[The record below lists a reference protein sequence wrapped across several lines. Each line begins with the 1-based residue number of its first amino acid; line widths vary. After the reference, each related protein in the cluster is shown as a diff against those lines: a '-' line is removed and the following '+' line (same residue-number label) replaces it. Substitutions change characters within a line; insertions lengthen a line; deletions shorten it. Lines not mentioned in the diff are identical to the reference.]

1 MKKLN
6 TLLLGLLL
14 LFVGFACTNKE
25 EEPET
30 PEEPDVELEMTAPV
44 IITPDAEA
52 VIDLATA
59 KEVEIS
65 WDAAEINVEE
75 YAVTYKVALA
85 LEGFDDLEMEFTP
98 ANNGK
103 DTELTVDVSA
113 LDELLMI
120 NGIPT
125 KGQVNATILLTAK
138 CLEVEKT
145 DEVNVVVQRSEVE
158 PDLTVEKL
166 FISGTASEG
175 GEDITVATSMKRLS
189 DMVTGE
195 MTNSFEVYTSLNV
208 EGTYKFFTNN
218 EMPAYNFG
226 GADGMLELAG
236 SELKVEEA
244 GEYRVFVNMD
254 SMSYELTRITS
265 WGLIGDPIKGW
276 GEDVPLDYVGGG
288 VWKGNFFF
296 QHEANMIFR
305 SNGDWENFVGKKVAG
320 TENVMYVGP
329 DASEGLEDLHA
340 PGVGAYIV
348 TLDLS
353 GTQTGYTYKIEKDED
368 ATPSGPET
376 LFVLSAGNVI
386 TELKAHDEVPGL
398 FNSKMMPLQQGVEY
412 TMNTKED
419 GSGTSYTIAGGTFGE
434 EASDDKKSGD
444 VTIEEGDATFTVGF
458 TQAYGFEVNFNTNG
472 VKWHFYN
479 LKVFHSQ
486 WDDTLA
492 DGAGDWV
499 WDPRDEF
506 VMEYVHPFTYKVTA
520 EFKEGYASKI
530 YSPWDIVI
538 GLPLDADQTA
548 MSGAIAENKI
558 ITEVDEDGNKK
569 EPIHF
574 RHSSTNTYELTIEL
588 DAEYATG
595 TYSFE

>member
-14 LFVGFACTNKE
+14 LFVGFACTKTE
-25 EEPET
+25 EEVET
-30 PEEPDVELEMTAPV
+30 PDPDVELEMTAPSL
-44 IITPDAEA
+44 ITPEAEA
-52 VIDLATA
+52 VIDLATTT
-59 KEVEIS
+59 EVEIT

-85 LEGFDDLEMEFTP
+85 LDGFDDLAMEFTP

-103 DTELTVDVSA
+103 ATEITVDVSA
-113 LDELLMI
+113 LDELLMVS
-120 NGIPT
+120 GIVP
-125 KGQVNATILLTAK
+125 KGQINATISLTAK
-138 CLEVEKT
+138 CLEEEKG
-145 DEVNVVVQRSEVE
+145 DQVNVVVQRSEKE

-175 GEDITVATSMKRLS
+175 GEDITVATSMKRLT

-195 MTNSFEVYTSLNV
+195 PTNAFEVYTSLNA

-218 EMPAYNFG
+218 AMPAYNFG
-226 GADGMLELAG
+226 GADGILELAG

-244 GEYRVFVNMD
+244 GEYRVLVNMD
-254 SMSYELTRITS
+254 SMKYELTRITS

-288 VWKGNFFF
+288 VWKGNFLF
-296 QHEANMIFR
+296 QHVAHMIFR
-305 SNGDWENFVGKKVAG
+305 SNGDWGNFVGKKVKG
-320 TENVMYVGP
+320 TENVIYVGP
-329 DASEGLEDLHA
+329 DISEGVEDLQV

-353 GTQTGYTYKIEKDED
+353 GTENGYTFKIEKDEN
-368 ATPSGPET
+368 ATPAGPET
-376 LFVLSAGNVI
+376 LFVLSAGNVV
-386 TELKAHDEVPGL
+386 TELNAHDEIPGL
-398 FNSKMMPLQQGVEY
+398 FNSKMMALEAGVEY
-412 TMNTKED
+412 TMNTKSD
-419 GSGTSYTIAGGTFGE
+419 GSGTSYTITEGTFGE
-434 EASDDKKSGD
+434 EAGDDKKSGD
-444 VTIEEGDATFTVGF
+444 VAIEEGSASFTVGH
-458 TQAYGFEVNFNTNG
+458 TQAYAIEINFNTDG
-472 VKWHFYN
+472 VKWHYYN

-530 YSPWDIVI
+530 YSPWDVVI
-538 GLPLDADQTA
+538 GVPLDADQSA
-548 MSGAIAENKI
+548 MSGVVVENKTI
-558 ITEVDEDGNKK
+558 EDK
-569 EPIHF
+569 EPNHF
-574 RHSSTNTYELTIEL
+574 KHATTGTYELTMVL
-588 DAEYATG
+588 DENFDTG
-595 TYSFE
+595 TYTFE